1 MNKREF
7 LRKTALLA
15 LGGAAIT
22 RISGK
27 AMGSAIIVP
36 DGDTK
41 SGIPGNTA
49 GSKILLPGQG
59 ELKEYLLPDLPYAY
73 DALEPHIDAMTM
85 QIHHDK
91 HHAAYTKNF
100 NAAVQDAGI
109 ADMDIKDIFQN
120 VSKYPVGVRNNGGGY
135 YNHSLYWNAM
145 YPDGGGTPKG
155 ELLKA
160 IETTFGSFD
169 SFKEKFSGA
178 AATRFGSGWAWLVY
192 SDGKLVVTS
201 TPNQDN
207 PLMDIAEVKGQPLLI
222 IDVWEHAY
230 YLKYQNRRPDYIA
243 AFWNVINWEF
253 VSENYLKAIGG

>member
-7 LRKTALLA
+7 LKKTALLA

-27 AMGSAIIVP
+27 TMGSTIF
-36 DGDTK
+36 
-41 SGIPGNTA
+41 
-49 GSKILLPGQG
+49 LPGQG
-59 ELKEYLLPDLPYAY
+59 EPKEYLLPDLPYAY

-100 NAAVQDAGI
+100 NTAVQDAGI
-109 ADMDIKDIFQN
+109 ADMDIIDIFKN
-120 VSKYPVGVRNNGGGY
+120 VSKYPIRVRNNGGGY
-135 YNHSLYWNAM
+135 YNHKLYWTAM
-145 YPDGGGTPKG
+145 SPDGGGIPKG
-155 ELLKA
+155 ELLAA
-160 IETTFGSFD
+160 IEKTFGSFD
-169 SFKEKFSGA
+169 SFKEKFSNA
-178 AATRFGSGWAWLVY
+178 ATTRFGSGWAWLVY

-207 PLMDIAEVKGQPLLI
+207 PLMDIAEVKGQPLLL

-253 VSENYLKAIGG
+253 VSENYRKAIGG